1 MEDVY
6 GSSDE
11 EYCDQVY
18 NDDDSDYE
26 GLYLD
31 KDCDSGRAPSCKIIT
46 KDSLLAAQKED
57 LQRLMDLLSIK
68 EYHARTLLIHYRW
81 DVDNVFT
88 VFVEKGKERLY
99 ADAGLTIECKDD
111 CSLSEST
118 ADMTCEICFDDISA
132 AMTTVMDCGHS
143 FCNDCWTEHFIV
155 QINEGRSKRIK
166 CMADKCNAICDEGKI
181 RDLVRARDP
190 KLAEKFD
197 HFLLESYIEDN
208 KQVKWCPSTP
218 HCGNAIRL
226 DECDENCEVEC
237 ACGQQ
242 FCFGCSSETHS
253 PCSCLMWEM
262 WMKKCGE
269 ESRSVDWITAN
280 TRYCPKCSKP
290 VEKNGGCNLVRC
302 ICGQPFCWLCG
313 GATGMNHTWDS
324 IEGHT
329 CGRFKEAENK
339 KVIDSRKQIFRY
351 SHYYSRYKAHTDS
364 LKAEASMEQKLQ
376 EKVLNLELK
385 GLASK
390 DFSWVTNGFYR
401 LSQSRQ
407 LLSYS
412 YVFAYY
418 IFGDELYENDMTQRE
433 KDIKQDLFED
443 QQQQLETNIER
454 LSMCLDE
461 SFDDFPED
469 KVVQMKM
476 KIVTLSGVID
486 NFCKKLYDCIES
498 DLLIHLQSNH
508 NVAPYSSSGAV
519 KASELEDTF
528 STSVTL

>member
-18 NDDDSDYE
+18 NDDDSDYD
-26 GLYLD
+26 GLYFD
-31 KDCDSGRAPSCKIIT
+31 KDCDGTRAPSCKIIT

-68 EYHARTLLIHYRW
+68 EYHARTLLIHYCW
-81 DVDNVFT
+81 DVDKVFT

-111 CSLSEST
+111 GSLSEST
-118 ADMTCEICFDDISA
+118 AEMTCEICFDDIPA
-132 AMTTVMDCGHS
+132 AKTTIMDCGHS

-155 QINEGRSKRIK
+155 QINEGHSKRIK
-166 CMADKCNAICDEGKI
+166 CMAYKCNAICDEGKI
-181 RDLVRARDP
+181 RDLVRARDQE
-190 KLAEKFD
+190 LAEKFD
-197 HFLLESYIEDN
+197 HFLLESYIDDN

-226 DECDENCEVEC
+226 ECDECCEVEC
-237 ACGQQ
+237 ACGLQ

-269 ESRSVDWITAN
+269 DSGSVDWLTAN
-280 TRYCPKCSKP
+280 TKYCPKCSKP
-290 VEKNGGCNLVRC
+290 VEKSGGCNLVQC

-313 GATGMNHTWDS
+313 GATGINHTWES

-329 CGRFKEAENK
+329 CGRFKESHEDK
-339 KVIDSRKQIFRY
+339 KVFDSRKQMFRY
-351 SHYYSRYKAHTDS
+351 SHYYSRYKAHSDS
-364 LKAEASMEQKLQ
+364 LKAEASMKQKLQ

-390 DFSWVTNGFYR
+390 DFGWVTNGFYR
-401 LSQSRQ
+401 LSHSRR

-412 YVFAYY
+412 YAFAYY
-418 IFGDELYENDMTQRE
+418 MFGDELYDNDMTQRE

-461 SFDDFPED
+461 KFDDFPED

-486 NFCKKLYDCIES
+486 NFCTQLYDCIES

-508 NVAPYSSSGAV
+508 NVAPYSSRGAL
-519 KASELEDTF
+519 KASELEDSF
-528 STSVTL
+528 LTSVTL

>member
-1 MEDVY
+1 
-6 GSSDE
+6 
-11 EYCDQVY
+11 
-18 NDDDSDYE
+18 
-26 GLYLD
+26 
-31 KDCDSGRAPSCKIIT
+31 
-46 KDSLLAAQKED
+46 
-57 LQRLMDLLSIK
+57 
-68 EYHARTLLIHYRW
+68 
-81 DVDNVFT
+81 
-88 VFVEKGKERLY
+88 
-99 ADAGLTIECKDD
+99 
-111 CSLSEST
+111 
-118 ADMTCEICFDDISA
+118 
-132 AMTTVMDCGHS
+132 
-143 FCNDCWTEHFIV
+143 
-155 QINEGRSKRIK
+155 
-166 CMADKCNAICDEGKI
+166 
-181 RDLVRARDP
+181 
-190 KLAEKFD
+190 
-197 HFLLESYIEDN
+197 
-208 KQVKWCPSTP
+208 
-218 HCGNAIRL
+218 
-226 DECDENCEVEC
+226 
-237 ACGQQ
+237 
-242 FCFGCSSETHS
+242 
-253 PCSCLMWEM
+253 
-262 WMKKCGE
+262 
-269 ESRSVDWITAN
+269 
-280 TRYCPKCSKP
+280 
-290 VEKNGGCNLVRC
+290 
-302 ICGQPFCWLCG
+302 
-313 GATGMNHTWDS
+313 MNHTWDS

-486 NFCKKLYDCIES
+486 NFCKKL
-498 DLLIHLQSNH
+498 
-508 NVAPYSSSGAV
+508 
-519 KASELEDTF
+519 
-528 STSVTL
+528 